1 MRTSILAVVCLLC
14 LIISPASMSYDEAGA
29 QQYQA
34 LFAPFADAKV
44 PKALARIPVEKL
56 VESVRAGE
64 DLVLLDIRTPA
75 ENLIVG
81 LTHENTLFIPMNKV
95 FEPENLA
102 RIPTDKKVIV
112 VCHKGLRAALI
123 ALTLRDIGFGN
134 VYSLKGGLQA
144 LAKYVSCKTAFGP
157 PAKKPAK

>member
-1 MRTSILAVVCLLC
+1 MKTSIITLMCVLG
-14 LIISPASMSYDEAGA
+14 LILSPACAAYDETKA
-29 QQYQA
+29 QQYEG
-34 LFAPFADAKV
+34 LFSAFVDTKV

-56 VESVRAGE
+56 VAGVAAGE
-64 DLVLLDIRTPA
+64 ELVLLDIRTPA

-81 LTHENTLFIPMNKV
+81 LTHKNALFIPMNEIFK
-95 FEPENLA
+95 PENLA

-123 ALTLRDIGFGN
+123 AITLRDIGFKN

-144 LAKYVSCKTAFGP
+144 LAQYVSCKTAYGPP
-157 PAKKPAK
+157 PAKK

>member
-1 MRTSILAVVCLLC
+1 MKTSILTLLC
-14 LIISPASMSYDEAGA
+14 VLGLIISPACASYDTTKA
-29 QQYQA
+29 QQYEG
-34 LFAPFADAKV
+34 LFSAFVDAKV

-56 VESVRAGE
+56 VASVNAGE
-64 DLVLLDIRTPA
+64 DLVLLDVRTPA

-81 LTHENTLFIPMNKV
+81 LTYENTLFIPMNEIFK
-95 FEPENLA
+95 PENLA

-123 ALTLRDIGFGN
+123 ALTLRDIGFDN

-144 LAKYVSCKTAFGP
+144 LAQYVGCKTVYGPP
-157 PAKKPAK
+157 PAKK